1 VRGVEG
7 RLGGEGGVCGCVGA
21 WAGETHR
28 VEMNKSVVICT
39 HEHNVHLAV
48 VVDQQLSPR
57 QSPPPAAVSI
67 RIHLDAKPNDEAWP
81 HASSVELDSP

>member
-1 VRGVEG
+1 VW
-7 RLGGEGGVCGCVGA
+7 VCG

-28 VEMNKSVVICT
+28 VEMNESVVICT

-48 VVDQQLSPR
+48 VVNQQLSPR

-67 RIHLDAKPNDEAWP
+67 HIHFDAEPNDEAWP
-81 HASSVELDSP
+81 HASSIELHPP